1 MHARQRSGLLLGGY
15 TLIMLVLLLLPVAVV
30 VLFSFNDPP
39 GRFNYTWHGFTL
51 RAWSDPCG
59 VAGLCE
65 AVIASA
71 QIAVATTVVS
81 TVLGTLLAFGL
92 VRHRFRGRGATN
104 VLVLLPLATP
114 EIVLGSSLLALLLN
128 LGADRGFWTVV
139 AAHVMFTVGYV
150 AVTVKARLQ
159 GQDGR
164 LAEAAAD
171 LYAGGWTT
179 FRTVT
184 LPLAFP
190 GVAAAALLCFVLSF
204 DDFVVTNFTAGD
216 QITFPL
222 FIWGAAARG
231 IPPEVNVVATL
242 VLAVGTAAVAAGPV
256 LRRRAPR
263 RRGGR

>member
-1 MHARQRSGLLLGGY
+1 MRARWWLGAH
-15 TLIMLVLLLLPVAVV
+15 TLVVLGLLLLPVAVV

-51 RAWSDPCG
+51 RAWADPCG
-59 VAGLCE
+59 VTGLCD
-65 AVIASA
+65 AVLASA
-71 QIAVATTVVS
+71 GIALTTTVVA

-92 VRHRFRGRGATN
+92 VRYRFRGRGATN
-104 VLVLLPLATP
+104 VLLLLPLATP

-128 LGADRGFWTVV
+128 LGVDRGFWTIV

-171 LYAGGWTT
+171 LYAGAWAT

-184 LPLAFP
+184 FPLVFP
-190 GVAAAALLCFVLSF
+190 GIAAAALLCFVLSF
-204 DDFVVTNFTAGD
+204 DDFVITNFTAGD

-242 VLAVGTAAVAAGPV
+242 VLVAGTVAVLAGPL
-256 LRRRAPR
+256 LRHRGA
-263 RRGGR
+263 RRGR